1 MYHIVA
7 PFPFLSSVPGW
18 NVLEAVPSTI
28 LCHHRWADA
37 VSIVTNLPPRL
48 VALSQRIN
56 QLIVEASDRVVQVFA
71 LFVAHGCIVPVGE
84 GFVKA

>member
-1 MYHIVA
+1 MTGRSLVV
-7 PFPFLSSVPGW
+7 L
-18 NVLEAVPSTI
+18 LEAVPTALPRNLSCFVFIAI
-28 LCHHRWADA
+28 LWDCVAAH
-37 VSIVTNLPPRL
+37 PPRL
-48 VALSQRIN
+48 VTLSQRIN